1 MMKRF
6 GNERE
11 EEESRMPERLRNL
24 NLTTTDYEPRGN
36 RTAREDEEFP

>member
-6 GNERE
+6 GNDRE
-11 EEESRMPERLRNL
+11 DKESRLPKRLRNL
-24 NLTTTDYEPRGN
+24 SIMTTDDELTGN